1 MVLWLAGDVISTF
14 HCSQFV
20 ATAGGRGT
28 PTRAYA
34 GKRQTCEGHG
44 MLRSNR
50 CSGSSQGNKT
60 TAAELLLTPNSLFVP
75 YSTWVQFVTSLK
87 YRLLLLPRK
96 VSNDM
101 CTQSAVSSRLLLLG
115 FNDSGDPLRLG
126 LRRRGQFAGI
136 IKWVVDLGMA
146 VVGVA
151 GVVMGLS
158 GAGIDIGDVRVLKW
172 VRMR

>member
-20 ATAGGRGT
+20 ATAGG
-28 PTRAYA
+28 P
-34 GKRQTCEGHG
+34 GKTCERHG

-50 CSGSSQGNKT
+50 CSARADREARRQGNRT

-136 IKWVVDLGMA
+136 IKWVVGLGMA

-158 GAGIDIGDVRVLKW
+158 GAGIDIGNVRVLKW